1 MADKTVEERLTA
13 LEVQLGKKTL
23 EEHFRGQAE
32 LIDRRFSDSFRENA
46 ELIDRRFA
54 DSFREQAELI
64 DRLFAYRFEALD
76 AKLKPIRAD
85 LAIIKHAVGVLLT
98 RVT

>member
-13 LEVQLGKKTL
+13 LEAQLEKKTL
-23 EEHFRGQAE
+23 EEHFRGQAG
-32 LIDRRFSDSFRENA
+32 
-46 ELIDRRFA
+46 
-54 DSFREQAELI
+54 LI
-64 DRLFAYRFEALD
+64 DRLVVHRFEAID

-98 RVT
+98 RLT